1 MKSQYQLYG
10 VPLSLFVGKVRGY
23 LNYKGLDY
31 QETAPTVYDL
41 LIRFPKKVGAAVMPV
56 IKNRDGECLADTTDI
71 IETLESSHPQPT
83 TRPSSPR
90 QTIAAMLF
98 EAWCDDVWHQWLC
111 IPAGHFQR
119 TTPYFVLYS
128 AKVCFLT
135 RPSFYKAG
143 W

>member
-56 IKNRDGECLADTTDI
+56 IKSRDGEWLADTTFDFVVLPQGWFSGLLFSF
-71 IETLESSHPQPT
+71 LE
-83 TRPSSPR
+83 
-90 QTIAAMLF
+90 
-98 EAWCDDVWHQWLC
+98 
-111 IPAGHFQR
+111 
-119 TTPYFVLYS
+119 
-128 AKVCFLT
+128 
-135 RPSFYKAG
+135 
-143 W
+143 